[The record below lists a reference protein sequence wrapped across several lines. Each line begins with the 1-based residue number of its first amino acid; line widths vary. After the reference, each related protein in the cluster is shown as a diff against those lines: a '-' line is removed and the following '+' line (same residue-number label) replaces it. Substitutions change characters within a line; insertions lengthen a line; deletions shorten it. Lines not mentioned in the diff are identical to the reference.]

1 MLAAHSFDPRLMWDG
16 ARTRAEAVR
25 TEAKQAETA

>member
-1 MLAAHSFDPRLMWDG
+1 VRNYLSSAMGKLG

-25 TEAKQAETA
+25 VADEKGWL